1 MKSYVI
7 HLIRHGVSEG
17 NLKGQYIGITDSPLS
32 KVGAN
37 QIHKLKKQG
46 TYPKAQAYYSSPLSR
61 CKESLSIIYPN
72 EKFEVIEG
80 FKESSFGDWEGKTT
94 DELRKIYPD
103 FEKWISGKEQV
114 SIPNGE
120 NGADFTYR
128 VCAAFEE
135 LVNNMMK
142 NGITSAS
149 VVTHGGVI
157 MTILSAYGLPKAKFY
172 DWITDN
178 GCGYSLRITPGL
190 WMRSMVAEVFQTL
203 PVGDEEG
210 TQPGNTQSAYE
221 QRAAADLIWG
231 EIEE

>member
-32 KVGAN
+32 KAGAAAL
-37 QIHKLKKQG
+37 HKLKKQG

-61 CKESLSIIYPN
+61 CTQSLSIIYPG
-72 EKFEVIEG
+72 EKYEVIDG
-80 FKESSFGDWEGKTT
+80 FKESSFGQWEGKTT
-94 DELRKIYPD
+94 EELKKADPN
-103 FEKWISGKEQV
+103 FTKWISGKEQV
-114 SIPNGE
+114 EIPGGE
-120 NGADFTYR
+120 NGAQFTYR

-142 NGITSAS
+142 SGITSAS
-149 VVTHGGVI
+149 VVTHAGVI

-172 DWITDN
+172 DWITDS

-190 WMRSMVAEVFQTL
+190 WMRSMVAEVYQTL
-203 PVGDEEG
+203 PVGKNENE
-210 TQPGNTQSAYE
+210 QPGNTQSAYE

-231 EIEE
+231 EIKE